1 MKTEIMLTT
10 GTEIALKKSQVGIL
24 VSYQA
29 NGFTYYVK
37 DDPKKKHLYKGGKPV
52 KYSPSQQ
59 VRQTA

>member
-1 MKTEIMLTT
+1 MKSEIMLTT
-10 GTEIALKKSQVGIL
+10 GTEISLKKSQVGIL

-52 KYSPSQQ
+52 KYEANQQ
-59 VRQTA
+59 ELQTA